1 MTTEALESR
10 ITLLEDIE
18 AIKKLKANYC
28 LHVDHANE
36 EGWVSLFTEDAVW
49 ESDKFGRFE
58 GREAIRGLFR
68 NIPEMLHF
76 AIHYVMNPIIE
87 VNGNRATGI
96 WYLLEPCT
104 FAKGKQATLGRR
116 PLRRGVRQSR
126 RPMEVQAA
134 EAGFVVLDRIRPGMG
149 EATLRD
155 GLIARIMIHDC
166 DLVRVARESYTR
178 HVVVIDLL
186 LL

>member
-1 MTTEALESR
+1 MSASDLEQR
-10 ITLLEDIE
+10 IAQLEDIE
-18 AIKKLKANYC
+18 AIKKLKASYC
-28 LHVDHANE
+28 LRVDHANE

-58 GREAIRGLFR
+58 GREAIRSLFR

-96 WYLLEPCT
+96 WYLLR
-104 FAKGKQATLGRR
+104 ALHLRQGGAGHLGRR

-134 EAGFVVLDRIRPGMG
+134 EAGFVVLDRVRPGMG
-149 EATLRD
+149 EAALRD
-155 GLIARIMIHDC
+155 GLSARDHQC
-166 DLVRVARESYTR
+166 QSSCEGELP
-178 HVVVIDLL
+178 
-186 LL
+186 